1 MLASPS
7 VETAAPCSNERF
19 YHHEKIGLVPT
30 GWKVGRLKE
39 FCVLQRGHDLT
50 DNDAEPGPFPVVKSN
65 GIDGCHAEWIAEPP
79 GVVTGRSGT
88 IGNVF
93 YIEERFWPHNT
104 ALYVKDFRDSH
115 PRFIFYLIQR
125 LRFDCHFAGT
135 TIPTL
140 NRNDVHKLWVTVP
153 ADTREQIA
161 IAEALALA
169 DSAIVAGQQSIA
181 KAERLQKGLMQQL
194 LTGRLKPDGTPRR
207 DSDFKEDDHFGS
219 LPRRWQSARV
229 KNLIASCEYGLSRA
243 MSEHGQYPIFRMNN
257 IERGR
262 MVAAPLAYIDLSPD
276 DFARYRVRRGDIL
289 FNRTN
294 TVELV
299 GKVGIFALEGD
310 FVFASYLVR
319 LVANDEND
327 PRFLNYYLNS
337 FEGQKRIA
345 AKVTPSIGQA
355 NINTRSL
362 KSVWAV
368 KPPRD
373 EQSAI
378 ADRLDAFFELVT
390 AKEQKIAAL
399 QRLKKSLMQ
408 NLLTGRIRLPVAAAP
423 KAQPFASP
431 GQRPGNTPQKP
442 TQP

>member
-1 MLASPS
+1 MSKETRIGFVPDDFGSFILREKLTRNNAGEWG
-7 VETAAPCSNERF
+7 VEPDESACGVLRSTNFTNEGILDLNDVARRTLS
-19 YHHEKIGLVPT
+19 EAKRRQKSLREGDIIIERSGGSDNQP
-30 GWKVGRLKE
+30 VGR
-39 FCVLQRGHDLT
+39 VGYITADIGRRGYS
-50 DNDAEPGPFPVVKSN
+50 FSN
-65 GIDGCHAEWIAEPP
+65 
-79 GVVTGRSGT
+79 
-88 IGNVF
+88 F
-93 YIEERFWPHNT
+93 
-104 ALYVKDFRDSH
+104 
-115 PRFIFYLIQR
+115 IQR
-125 LRFDCHFAGT
+125 ISLDGSVNPKFVFHCLHRMHEMGVTLGMQTQT
-135 TIPTL
+135 TGI
-140 NRNDVHKLWVTVP
+140 RNLDYKFYSRSCLPLPSRVEQDGIVVALESVDGAV
-153 ADTREQIA
+153 AVARE
-161 IAEALALA
+161 
-169 DSAIVAGQQSIA
+169 SIA

-207 DSDFKEDDHFGS
+207 DTDFKTDDHFGR
-219 LPRRWQSARV
+219 LPRNWHSARI
-229 KNLIASCEYGLSRA
+229 KNLITSCEYGLSRA
-243 MSEHGQYPIFRMNN
+243 MSEHGRYPIFRMNN

-262 MVAAPLAYIDLSPD
+262 MVAAPLAYIDLSPE

-294 TVELV
+294 TIELV

-319 LVANDEND
+319 LVANEEND

-378 ADRLDAFFELVT
+378 ADRLDALYELIR
-390 AKEQKIAAL
+390 AKERKIAAL
-399 QRLKKSLMQ
+399 QQLKKSLMQ
-408 NLLTGRIRLPVAAAP
+408 NLLTGQIRLI
-423 KAQPFASP
+423 
-431 GQRPGNTPQKP
+431 
-442 TQP
+442 